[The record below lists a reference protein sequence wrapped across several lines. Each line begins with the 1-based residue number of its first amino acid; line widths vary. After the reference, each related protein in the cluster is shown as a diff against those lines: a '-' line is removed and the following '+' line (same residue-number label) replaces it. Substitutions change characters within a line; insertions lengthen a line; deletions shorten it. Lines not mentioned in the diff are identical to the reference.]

1 MAIEIAGELVIP
13 AMRDGH
19 PVEEIGRKEFLSKKN
34 LRKVTVPD
42 CVKTVGDWAFA
53 YCDNLDTVIFK
64 GYPSFGKSVFLDCH
78 HLRFLYVG
86 EGREDVA
93 ALMAAAVTK
102 AEAPYLL
109 SAGDAGTDEWF
120 RKWDAR
126 MQAIFRSPDEE
137 GYSRQVLCGEE
148 DYGSTDLVA
157 YKNKRRRTKV
167 RLALLRLIYPTVLDA
182 AVKEELEQY
191 LKDHT
196 KGSESEETWEVV
208 LEDSVEDSRFYKLF
222 GELGCITE
230 ENFDGLLR
238 DVGPDN
244 PELKA
249 WLLRYKE
256 ERLGHSDFFAELD
269 L

>member
-1 MAIEIAGELVIP
+1 M
-13 AMRDGH
+13 
-19 PVEEIGRKEFLSKKN
+19 
-34 LRKVTVPD
+34 
-42 CVKTVGDWAFA
+42 
-53 YCDNLDTVIFK
+53 
-64 GYPSFGKSVFLDCH
+64 
-78 HLRFLYVG
+78 
-86 EGREDVA
+86 
-93 ALMAAAVTK
+93 
-102 AEAPYLL
+102 
-109 SAGDAGTDEWF
+109 
-120 RKWDAR
+120 
-126 MQAIFRSPDEE
+126 
-137 GYSRQVLCGEE
+137 
-148 DYGSTDLVA
+148 
-157 YKNKRRRTKV
+157 
-167 RLALLRLIYPTVLDA
+167 
-182 AVKEELEQY
+182 KEELEQY